1 MENVFRETKKDFN
14 FFPSVLPDFPAHIHD
29 DIELIFVFEG
39 SGTAFCDGEKYE
51 LSSGSFFVVFPNQ
64 VHHYSE
70 FSKGNYL
77 VLIIKPSQL
86 LSYNNIFLDGRPSS
100 AVFTPHNEEEKE
112 AIYLF
117 DLAYKEFNEN
127 GLSPVV
133 SALITAVFGK
143 LLRSFNIEKSF
154 ATKSTAL
161 QILQYCSAHFKEDIT
176 VESVAKAL
184 RISRS
189 SISHT
194 FSNRVSMSFNDYI
207 NSLRLDKACQYLK
220 NKSLSITEISDLSGF
235 PTVRTFN
242 RAFLKKYN
250 TTPTEYRKTN

>member
-1 MENVFRETKKDFN
+1 MENIFRETKKGFN

-51 LSSGSFFVVFPNQ
+51 LSSGSFFIAFPNQ
-64 VHHYSE
+64 VHRYSD

-100 AVFTPHNEEEKE
+100 PVFTPHSEEEKE

-117 DLAYKEFNEN
+117 ELAYKEFNKN

-143 LLRSFNIEKSF
+143 LLRFYNVEKSF
-154 ATKSTAL
+154 AAKNTVL

-176 VESVAKAL
+176 VQSIAKAL
-184 RISRS
+184 HISRS

-194 FSNRVSMSFNDYI
+194 FSNRISMSFNDYI
-207 NSLRLDKACQYLK
+207 NSLRLDEACQHLK

-242 RAFLKKYN
+242 RVFVKRYGI
-250 TTPTEYRKTN
+250 TPTEYRKAN